1 MVGTLVIEFQLPY
14 RELSSNA
21 RLGWREKS
29 AYTAQYRQDC
39 AVIARE
45 AMRAQQWLPVASQV
59 RMDLLCGI
67 KGGRKVQRYQ
77 PRDEA
82 NALHATKAAIDSLVS
97 AGVIKDDSRRF
108 LTIGS
113 VRITAEDGPWVRVN
127 LTQV

>member
-1 MVGTLVIEFQLPY
+1 MTTLVIEFQLPY

-29 AYTAQYRQDC
+29 AYTAQYRYDC

-45 AMRAQQWLPVASQV
+45 AMRAQQWTPTASQV
-59 RMDLLCGI
+59 RMDLLFGI
-67 KGGRKVQRYQ
+67 KGSRRVARYA

-82 NALHATKAAIDSLVS
+82 NSLHAIKAGIDSLVS

-113 VRITAEDGPWVRVN
+113 VRITAEQGPFVRVV
-127 LTQV
+127 LTPA